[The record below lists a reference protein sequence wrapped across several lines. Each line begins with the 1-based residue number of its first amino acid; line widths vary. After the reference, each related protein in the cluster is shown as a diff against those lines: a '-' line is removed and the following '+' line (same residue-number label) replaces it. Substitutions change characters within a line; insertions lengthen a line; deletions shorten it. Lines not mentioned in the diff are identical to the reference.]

1 MPDILLTSLDERG
14 VATVRMNRPEVHNAF
29 NAALIA
35 ALDAAFSELGADPR
49 VRAVVLSGEGRTFS
63 AGADLDWMKIA
74 ANYTEQENHADAV
87 RLSEMLHRLDVC
99 PKPTLALVQGAAL
112 GGGAGLVACA
122 DIAIAVRDTKFG
134 FTEARLGLVP
144 ATIGPYAVAKIG
156 GAAARRYFLT
166 GERFGAEEA
175 RFLGLVH
182 ETVGSESDLA
192 DSAERLLGA
201 ILACAPGAQAAAKAL
216 IADIRGRPI
225 DLSLREDTAARIA
238 ARRASDEA
246 REGLAA
252 FFEKR
257 KPRWAVE

>member
-1 MPDILLTSLDERG
+1 MTDILLTSVDERG
-14 VATVRMNRPEVHNAF
+14 VASVRMNRPEVHNAF

-35 ALDAAFSELGADPR
+35 ALDRTFSELGADPR
-49 VRAVVLSGEGRTFS
+49 VRVIVLSGEGRSFS
-63 AGADLDWMKIA
+63 AGADLDWMKA
-74 ANYTEQENHADAV
+74 AAGYSEQENHADAV
-87 RLSEMLHRLDVC
+87 QLSEMLHRFDVC

-122 DIAIAVRDTKFG
+122 DIAVAVRDTRFG
-134 FTEARLGLVP
+134 FTEARLGLIP
-144 ATIGPYAVAKIG
+144 ATIGPYVVAKIG
-156 GAAARRYFLT
+156 GAARRYFLT

-175 RFLGLVH
+175 RFHGLVH

-192 DSAERLLGA
+192 DTAGRLLDA
-201 ILACAPGAQAAAKAL
+201 LLACAPGAQAAAKAL

-225 DLSLREDTAARIA
+225 DGALREDTAGRIA

-257 KPRWAVE
+257 KARWVVS

>member
-1 MPDILLTSLDERG
+1 MPDILLTSIDERG
-14 VATVRMNRPEVHNAF
+14 VARVRMNRPEVHNAF
-29 NAALIA
+29 NAELIS
-35 ALDAAFSELGADPR
+35 ALDTAFSELGGDPH
-49 VRAVVLSGEGRTFS
+49 VRAIVLSGEGRTFS
-63 AGADLDWMKIA
+63 AGADLDWMKA
-74 ANYTEQENHADAV
+74 AAGYTGQENHADAV
-87 RLSEMLHRLDVC
+87 RLSEMLHRLDIC

-122 DIAIAVRDTKFG
+122 DIAVAVRDARFG
-134 FTEARLGLVP
+134 FTEARLGLIP
-144 ATIGPYAVAKIG
+144 ATIGPYVVAKIG
-156 GAAARRYFLT
+156 GGAARRWFLT

-175 RFLGLVH
+175 RFYGLVH

-192 DSAERLLGA
+192 DSAGRLLDA
-201 ILACAPGAQAAAKAL
+201 LLACAPGAQTAAKAL
-216 IADIRGRPI
+216 IADFRGRPI
-225 DLSLREDTAARIA
+225 DPALREDSAARIA